1 MELDGLEQ
9 PRVVDV
15 PSGDLPGQPGVVVL
29 LRARAVVDHAEL
41 LRVVDDRDEAQ
52 VRARGVVAPDLLQD
66 VGDVQPD
73 VTLGVAP
80 ARVAP
85 REALAHLRVGHEL
98 ALEVVLGDEPREG
111 LLDHGQLRWAVRTA
125 RTSAA
130 NASTSSSVVSHAHI
144 QRTSPVCSSQ
154 T

>member
-1 MELDGLEQ
+1 MASSSRGSSTYRAATCRASQ
-9 PRVVDV
+9 AWSFSFVRG
-15 PSGDLPGQPGVVVL
+15 PSWID
-29 LRARAVVDHAEL
+29 AEL

-98 ALEVVLGDEPREG
+98 ALEVVLGDEPRDG

-130 NASTSSSVVSHAHI
+130 KASTSSWRVSHAHI
-144 QRTSPVCSSQ
+144 QRTSPVASSQ